1 MSDPT
6 GVLARPGEAEAAA
19 DAAAG
24 AAGVRVRVLTELS
37 ELRQVDRLFAAIW
50 RPDPASPLVTPELLR
65 ALSKTG
71 SYVAGA
77 FDDSGM
83 VGACVGFF
91 APPAQR
97 ELHSHIAGVAPAAM
111 GRSIGRALKLHQR
124 AWALDHGV
132 DTVTWTFD
140 PLVSR
145 NAYFNLVKLGG
156 VPVQYLTDFYGGMRD
171 GVNGGDDTDR
181 LLVRW
186 DLAAPRVRQA
196 SAGVLPRWS
205 VADLTCSGAAVALDR
220 SPDGEPV
227 PGRAAGDTVLVAVPP
242 DVEAL
247 RRTDAARARRWRLAV
262 REALGTLLAEG
273 ATVQGFDRAGWYVVT
288 RPARDGGTS

>member
-1 MSDPT
+1 MSDRT
-6 GVLARPGEAEAAA
+6 GVLTHSGEADAAAEAAA
-19 DAAAG
+19 G
-24 AAGVRVRVLTELS
+24 TAGVRIRVLGELA
-37 ELRQVDRLFAAIW
+37 ELRQVDELFAAIW
-50 RPDPASPLVTPELLR
+50 RPEPASPLITTELLR

-91 APPAQR
+91 APPARR

-111 GRSIGRALKLHQR
+111 GRSVGRALKLHQR
-124 AWALDHGV
+124 AWALHHGV

-145 NAYFNLVKLGG
+145 NAYFNVVKLGG
-156 VPVQYLTDFYGGMRD
+156 VPVQYLTDFYGGMHD

-186 DLAAPRVRQA
+186 ELAAPHVRQA
-196 SAGVLPRWS
+196 CAGAGTRWN
-205 VADLTCSGAAVALDR
+205 VADLCCAGAVIGLDR

-227 PGRAAGDTVLVAVPP
+227 PGRTGGDTVLVAVPP
-242 DVEAL
+242 DIEAL

-262 REALGTLLAEG
+262 REVLGTLLSEG
-273 ATVQGFDRAGWYVVT
+273 ATVRGFDRAGWYVLT
-288 RPARDGGTS
+288 RPAADGGTS

>member
-1 MSDPT
+1 MSDHT
-6 GVLARPGEAEAAA
+6 GVLARPGEADLAA

-37 ELRQVDRLFAAIW
+37 ELRQVDRLFTAIW
-50 RPDPASPLVTPELLR
+50 RPDPATPLVTAELLR
-65 ALSKTG
+65 ALSKAG

-111 GRSIGRALKLHQR
+111 GRSVGRALKLHQR
-124 AWALDHGV
+124 AWALRHGV

-186 DLAAPRVRQA
+186 ELAAPRVRQA
-196 SAGVLPRWS
+196 CAGDVRRWN
-205 VADLTCSGAAVALDR
+205 VADLSCAGAVIGLDR

-227 PGRAAGDTVLVAVPP
+227 PGRTDGDTVLVAVPP
-242 DVEAL
+242 DIEAL

-273 ATVQGFDRAGWYVVT
+273 ATAQGFDRAGWYVVT
-288 RPARDGGTS
+288 RAAADGGTA